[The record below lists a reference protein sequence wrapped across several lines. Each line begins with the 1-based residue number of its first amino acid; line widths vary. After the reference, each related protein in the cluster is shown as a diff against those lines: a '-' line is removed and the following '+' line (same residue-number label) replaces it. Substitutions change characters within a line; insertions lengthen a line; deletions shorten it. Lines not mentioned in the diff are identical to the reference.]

1 MWRKLKTLL
10 VALALSLSLSVP
22 LSSQQSSS
30 PESSLDITLSRE
42 DYGAILA
49 ALEQAGSALT
59 MSYDEIERQKKLSK
73 RLYFVCGMLLVVD
86 LALTV
91 TVIVQEIRGK

>member
-1 MWRKLKTLL
+1 
-10 VALALSLSLSVP
+10 
-22 LSSQQSSS
+22 
-30 PESSLDITLSRE
+30 
-42 DYGAILA
+42 
-49 ALEQAGSALT
+49 